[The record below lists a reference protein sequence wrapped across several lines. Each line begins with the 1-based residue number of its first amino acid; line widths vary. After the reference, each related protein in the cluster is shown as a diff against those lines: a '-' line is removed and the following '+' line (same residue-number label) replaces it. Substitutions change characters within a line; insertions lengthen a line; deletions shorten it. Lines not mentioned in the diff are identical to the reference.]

1 MDWLGPVFT
10 ALILKLD
17 PTTLVM
23 MVMLSGCAY
32 YHVIWRREDRE
43 DKGKLLD
50 TLNRQI
56 EASNGLRNVL
66 SAITGKVQ

>member
-10 ALILKLD
+10 ALINKLD
-17 PTTLVM
+17 VTTLVLLF
-23 MVMLSGCAY
+23 MLSGCAY

-50 TLNRQI
+50 TLNKQI
-56 EASNGLRNVL
+56 EATNGLRNVL
-66 SAITGKVQ
+66 SAITGKAQ